1 MLRNLFKST
10 MLQVWESISLPCLKP
25 KKMAQDYSPSYIDD
39 DGSMILLKADD
50 FVI

>member
-1 MLRNLFKST
+1 

-25 KKMAQDYSPSYIDD
+25 KKKKMAQDYSPSYIDD